1 MKFAIK
7 FYQGCRTLQKADE
20 IIIKYNEKSAS
31 LIDFVQKWEE
41 HQRIIVDITEL
52 ETPIEECL
60 TIFEEARK
68 LHKEFA
74 VLLSYN
80 QDYVDLAEMNIP
92 FFFIEG
98 VSCFDDLANQ
108 IQLGVSDV
116 YIINELGFNLEKI
129 SELCHKNNVQV
140 RVYPNVAQSGSK
152 LNMNTFQQFYI
163 RPDAVQLYEEFV
175 DVFEFFGPLDRQPV
189 LYDIYYDERWLGNLN
204 EVILGLN
211 KVVNNQTIMPYFD
224 TSRIRCNKR
233 CNFGKCDICG
243 AVENLGKALEEKG
256 VGLTRKRAT
265 HDERDIDEKNMW
277 NEPAAII
284 SLDDEVS
291 EET

>member
-7 FYQGCRTLQKADE
+7 FYRGCRTLQKADE
-20 IIIKYNEKSAS
+20 IIIRYNEKSAS

-80 QDYVDLAEMNIP
+80 QDYVELAEMNIP

-98 VSCFDDLANQ
+98 VSCLDDLANQ
-108 IQLGVSDV
+108 IRLGVSDV

-140 RVYPNVAQSGSK
+140 
-152 LNMNTFQQFYI
+152 
-163 RPDAVQLYEEFV
+163 
-175 DVFEFFGPLDRQPV
+175 
-189 LYDIYYDERWLGNLN
+189 
-204 EVILGLN
+204 
-211 KVVNNQTIMPYFD
+211 
-224 TSRIRCNKR
+224 
-233 CNFGKCDICG
+233 
-243 AVENLGKALEEKG
+243 
-256 VGLTRKRAT
+256 
-265 HDERDIDEKNMW
+265 
-277 NEPAAII
+277 
-284 SLDDEVS
+284 
-291 EET
+291 

>member
-20 IIIKYNEKSAS
+20 IIIRYNEKSAS
-31 LIDFVQKWEE
+31 LIDFIQKWGE

-60 TIFEEARK
+60 AIFEGARK

-80 QDYVDLAEMNIP
+80 QDYVELAEMNIP

-98 VSCFDDLANQ
+98 ASCLDDLANQ

-129 SELCHKNNVQV
+129 SKLFHKNNVQV

-175 DVFEFFGPLDRQPV
+175 DVFEFFGPLDKQPV

-211 KVVNNQTIMPYFD
+211 KIVNNQTIMPYFD
-224 TSRIRCNKR
+224 TPRIRCNKR

-256 VGLTRKRAT
+256 IGLTRKKAT